1 MLKIHRLCRLNPYLA
16 QGSKLRAE
24 IQKRTAD
31 HNPHITQII
40 ADYNSNISQINT
52 GKREKSVKICADLC
66 PIKRSADF
74 ADFTD

>member
-1 MLKIHRLCRLNPYLA
+1 MGFHEV
-16 QGSKLRAE
+16 S
-24 IQKRTAD
+24 QKRLTGV
-31 HNPHITQII
+31 P
-40 ADYNSNISQINT
+40 QINT